1 MPPPVKHSPV
11 TKGRGNSPGV
21 SKLPGW
27 AADESATETAPEATG
42 AGPLPTNS
50 PPSQIELEKLRA
62 DLKRSQDEKERSQRA
77 WERSEEKL
85 GSAEAQVR
93 ALEAAVS
100 SASQEQMR
108 TPNQDDSASAT
119 DQPQTSELDRVTR
132 LMELMQAQI
141 NIQQQTISQMPS
153 VCASMMTECM
163 SELGKVWSKE
173 KNSVDGSQ
181 SQPAAP
187 SPRTTAR
194 PTVKT
199 PPILPSDVSY
209 RKLRGWL
216 RLWENYRSQTDLGTQ
231 SVEFQRASFL
241 QICSVDLQST
251 MEHTLKI
258 PIDKATPEE
267 MIEEITKY
275 VKSKRNLPLERL
287 KFMEKRQNPNESVDD
302 FNIALQ
308 EASVDCDI
316 SEMDHQSWMVTFFL
330 AGLKSKTIQSKL
342 LAKMPLLTLSE
353 AVDFARIEERAV
365 KQSESLNSRS
375 KGKEVSVAKSQYQK
389 TKDSEKSN
397 SGQKKPPSSVPPKK
411 KTSNP
416 NHTKSGTSGQ
426 ANPKNH
432 PDKFVCYKCGSRF
445 KEHVCPAKHQGADKS
460 SSGAHQPGKKL
471 GGVQVKRVSAVQAP
485 TRKDFQ
491 KVQLQVFNTN
501 HERLGRVQAV
511 PDTGAEGTL
520 APVTMLGK
528 LGLSQKKL

>member
-1 MPPPVKHSPV
+1 MPLPVKHSPAA
-11 TKGRGNSPGV
+11 KGRGNPSGV

-27 AADESATETAPEATG
+27 AADESAAETSPDATG
-42 AGPLPTNS
+42 AASLPASS
-50 PPSQIELEKLRA
+50 PPSQIELERLRA

-77 WERSEEKL
+77 WEKSEEKL
-85 GSAEAQVR
+85 GSAEARVR
-93 ALEAAVS
+93 ALEAAAA

-108 TPNQDDSASAT
+108 ANKDDSASAT
-119 DQPQTSELDRVTR
+119 GQPQTSELDRVTR

-365 KQSESLNSRS
+365 KQSEFLNSRT
-375 KGKEVSVAKSQYQK
+375 KGKEVSAAKSQYQK
-389 TKDSEKSN
+389 TKDWEKSN
-397 SGQKKPPSSVPPKK
+397 SGQKKPPSSGPPKK

-416 NHTKSGTSGQ
+416 N
-426 ANPKNH
+426 
-432 PDKFVCYKCGSRF
+432 
-445 KEHVCPAKHQGADKS
+445 
-460 SSGAHQPGKKL
+460 
-471 GGVQVKRVSAVQAP
+471 
-485 TRKDFQ
+485 
-491 KVQLQVFNTN
+491 
-501 HERLGRVQAV
+501 
-511 PDTGAEGTL
+511 
-520 APVTMLGK
+520 
-528 LGLSQKKL
+528 LSLIHI

>member
-1 MPPPVKHSPV
+1 MPPPVKHTP
-11 TKGRGNSPGV
+11 TKGRGV

-27 AADESATETAPEATG
+27 AADESSVGTSPDATG
-42 AGPLPTNS
+42 AASASTNPS
-50 PPSQIELEKLRA
+50 PSQIELEQLRA
-62 DLKRSQDEKERSQRA
+62 DLRRSQDKKDRSQRA
-77 WERSEEKL
+77 WNKSEEKL
-85 GSAEAQVR
+85 SSVEAKVR
-93 ALEAAVS
+93 ALEAAATA
-100 SASQEQMR
+100 ASQEQLPR
-108 TPNQDDSASAT
+108 APNTKDDSASAT

-163 SELGKVWSKE
+163 SELGKAWSKE

-199 PPILPSDVSY
+199 PPILLSDVSY

-342 LAKMPLLTLSE
+342 LAKIPLLTLSE

-375 KGKEVSVAKSQYQK
+375 KGKEVSAAKSQYQK
-389 TKDSEKSN
+389 TKDWEKSN
-397 SGQKKPPSSVPPKK
+397 SGQKKPPSSGPPQDCLLY
-411 KTSNP
+411 TSP
-416 NHTKSGTSGQ
+416 SPRDRG
-426 ANPKNH
+426 
-432 PDKFVCYKCGSRF
+432 
-445 KEHVCPAKHQGADKS
+445 
-460 SSGAHQPGKKL
+460 
-471 GGVQVKRVSAVQAP
+471 
-485 TRKDFQ
+485 
-491 KVQLQVFNTN
+491 
-501 HERLGRVQAV
+501 
-511 PDTGAEGTL
+511 
-520 APVTMLGK
+520 
-528 LGLSQKKL
+528 

>member
-27 AADESATETAPEATG
+27 AADESAAETSPEATG

-93 ALEAAVS
+93 ALEAAVA
-100 SASQEQMR
+100 SASQEQVR

-119 DQPQTSELDRVTR
+119 GQPQTSDMDRVTR

-141 NIQQQTISQMPS
+141 NIQQQTINKMPS
-153 VCASMMTECM
+153 VCATMMTECM

-353 AVDFARIEERAV
+353 ACLLYT
-365 KQSESLNSRS
+365 S
-375 KGKEVSVAKSQYQK
+375 
-389 TKDSEKSN
+389 
-397 SGQKKPPSSVPPKK
+397 PSPRDR
-411 KTSNP
+411 
-416 NHTKSGTSGQ
+416 G
-426 ANPKNH
+426 
-432 PDKFVCYKCGSRF
+432 
-445 KEHVCPAKHQGADKS
+445 
-460 SSGAHQPGKKL
+460 
-471 GGVQVKRVSAVQAP
+471 
-485 TRKDFQ
+485 
-491 KVQLQVFNTN
+491 
-501 HERLGRVQAV
+501 
-511 PDTGAEGTL
+511 
-520 APVTMLGK
+520 
-528 LGLSQKKL
+528 